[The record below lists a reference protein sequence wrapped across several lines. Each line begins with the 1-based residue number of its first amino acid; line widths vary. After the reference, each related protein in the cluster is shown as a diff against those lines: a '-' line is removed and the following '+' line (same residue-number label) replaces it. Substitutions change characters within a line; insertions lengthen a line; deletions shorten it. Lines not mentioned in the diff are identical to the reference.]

1 MVLPVPDLLFLTSL
15 ARFILATIALG
26 TLALAAGAMVR
37 RWHHD
42 RFDRRLKSLCTQY
55 GLTPVT
61 LLEGKY
67 SAQCLARLRMLPL
80 SSLELLLE
88 PLLLKCS
95 SAAPLAKVLE
105 GLCLELGLI
114 DIWQR
119 RVLDQFRSISFRE
132 ALSNP
137 DGLLYFFSRL
147 HFLLRARSAR
157 NLGLLR
163 HPASW
168 PILAKALGDP
178 HPDVQQA
185 ALRSLAT
192 LREPRSFPALLD
204 RMDKAVTENRSG
216 LSLHSLKAAMAKFS
230 LSQALQLLPALR
242 HPHPRV
248 RAAAVEI
255 LREMAKREP
264 AGEQALFPY
273 KTVFDRELAT
283 LASDAD
289 PEVRAMAVELIAHL
303 DLATSSSAVCRGLQ
317 DPQWSVRTGALQTLA
332 QRPGLLPIAEVQGVL
347 TDPHPMVRQAALRA
361 LLAYGREGVAKLCE
375 RFLETED
382 ETLREQ
388 IIEELE
394 HSGLV
399 LSLLQNFGDRPD
411 NLETRVVEQ
420 LVSMGATRYLHAALT
435 NRAGRHFLRILF
447 EKLEELSEPKIEAWL
462 GLCAAL
468 GAARQPNQTVHGQ
481 LNLAA

>member
-1 MVLPVPDLLFLTSL
+1 
-15 ARFILATIALG
+15 
-26 TLALAAGAMVR
+26 MVR

-42 RFDRRLKSLCTQY
+42 RFDRRLKSLCTQH

-61 LLEGKY
+61 LLEGRY
-67 SAQCLARLRMLPL
+67 SAQFLARLRMLPL
-80 SSLELLLE
+80 PSLELLLE

-119 RVLDQFRSISFRE
+119 RILDQFGPVSFRQ
-132 ALSNP
+132 ALSIP
-137 DGLLYFFSRL
+137 DGLLHFFPRL

-163 HPASW
+163 HQASW
-168 PILAKALGDP
+168 PILAKALDDP
-178 HPDVQQA
+178 HPDVQQV
-185 ALRSLAT
+185 ALRSLAA
-192 LREPRSFPALLD
+192 LREPQSFPALLD
-204 RMDKAVTENRSG
+204 RMGKAVMDNRSG
-216 LSLHSLKAAMAKFS
+216 LSLHALKAAMAKYP

-242 HPHPRV
+242 HPHPRM
-248 RAAAVEI
+248 RAAAAEI

-264 AGEQALFPY
+264 AGNQALFPY
-273 KTVFDRELAT
+273 KSVLDRELVT
-283 LASDAD
+283 LSSDAD
-289 PEVRAMAVELIAHL
+289 PEVRAIAAELIAHL
-303 DLATSSSAVCRGLQ
+303 DLATSSSAVRQGLQ
-317 DPQWSVRTGALQTLA
+317 DPQWSVRAAALQTVA
-332 QRPGLLPIAEVQGVL
+332 QRPGLLPMAEVQGFL
-347 TDPHPMVRQAALRA
+347 TDPHRTVRQAALRA
-361 LLAYGREGVAKLCE
+361 LLAYGREGVSRLYE
-375 RFLETED
+375 NFLEAED
-382 ETLREQ
+382 EILREQ

-399 LSLLQNFGDRPD
+399 LSLLRNFGDSPS
-411 NLETRVVEQ
+411 NLETRVVER

-435 NRAGRHFLRILF
+435 NSSGRQFLRILF
-447 EKLEELSEPKIEAWL
+447 EKLEEHGKPKIEAWL

-468 GAARQPNQTVHGQ
+468 GVARQPEQTAHGQ